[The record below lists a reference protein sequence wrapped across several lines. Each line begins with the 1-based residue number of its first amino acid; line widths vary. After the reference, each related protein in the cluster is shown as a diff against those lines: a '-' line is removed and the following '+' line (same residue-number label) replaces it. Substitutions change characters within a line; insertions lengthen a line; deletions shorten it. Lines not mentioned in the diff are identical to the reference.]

1 MALARIAE
9 TRQEQRNALEQVL
22 VFEPHNQ
29 AALRGLARFNELN
42 TPPASAPIP
51 PRTRAA
57 EPATP
62 PAEEDEAAAIAA
74 EESEIHW
81 PLYAVVGVAV
91 LVVFVAYL
99 LLRPSHE
106 ATSGQPTPPLPGA
119 IVGAATAEGMPT
131 PPLLSGSGDASAP
144 TSPAASPLAPTLPAV
159 LATAPMTETLPATLV
174 VTNTGV
180 ITSAITAEAP
190 AAPAPTVAP
199 TATEPPPGPTVAAQL
214 PFGQLVTAGPWT
226 ASLLSADHA
235 KMLDGSIGSLQPQS
249 RFVLALVSV
258 ANSDTTPKLIPENL
272 FTLVDSKGRH
282 YQPIPA
288 ASAAY
293 LQAYGQAQAGDFS
306 MEQPIP
312 GSNRTWSVPIIFD
325 VPSDVQSLTLQV
337 GGTSPGWPVDV
348 AAPPA
353 PTNAAG

>member
-1 MALARIAE
+1 
-9 TRQEQRNALEQVL
+9 
-22 VFEPHNQ
+22 
-29 AALRGLARFNELN
+29 
-42 TPPASAPIP
+42 
-51 PRTRAA
+51 
-57 EPATP
+57 
-62 PAEEDEAAAIAA
+62 
-74 EESEIHW
+74 
-81 PLYAVVGVAV
+81 
-91 LVVFVAYL
+91 
-99 LLRPSHE
+99 
-106 ATSGQPTPPLPGA
+106 
-119 IVGAATAEGMPT
+119 
-131 PPLLSGSGDASAP
+131 
-144 TSPAASPLAPTLPAV
+144 
-159 LATAPMTETLPATLV
+159 
-174 VTNTGV
+174 
-180 ITSAITAEAP
+180 
-190 AAPAPTVAP
+190 
-199 TATEPPPGPTVAAQL
+199 
-214 PFGQLVTAGPWT
+214 
-226 ASLLSADHA
+226 
-235 KMLDGSIGSLQPQS
+235 MLDGSIGSLQPQG

-258 ANSDTTPKLIPENL
+258 ANSDTTPQPIPENL